1 VTQLVRVSERCVG
14 DVTIL
19 ELVGRLVLEEGDT
32 ALRDQVDA
40 LVKRGRVQLLF
51 DMAGVTRLDSAGI
64 GMLAAKHL
72 TARRAGG
79 ALKLLHPSHRA
90 RHLLQ
95 ITRLDTASSRSSKRR
110 TRRFAASVTTG
121 ALTYS
126 VPPCAGNGS

>member
-1 VTQLVRVSERCVG
+1 MTQLVRVSERCVG

-40 LVKRGRVQLLF
+40 LVKRGRVHLVF

-64 GMLAAKHL
+64 GMLASKYL

-79 ALKLLHPSHRA
+79 ALKLLHLPHRVS
-90 RHLLQ
+90 HLLR
-95 ITRLDTASSRSSKRR
+95 ITKLDTVFEQFDSEEEALRS
-110 TRRFAASVTTG
+110 FH
-121 ALTYS
+121 
-126 VPPCAGNGS
+126 